1 MIPRYLFWRLSY
13 KESQHDFAD
22 DAIDL
27 IPKSLIRKITSV
39 ELISESNN
47 RAYKLLSD
55 KREHF
60 SIDGPSAK
68 HLGMDRERGRCKNCW
83 MLDLLLK
90 FYLRIMKVAPF

>member
-1 MIPRYLFWRLSY
+1 MISL
-13 KESQHDFAD
+13 D

-55 KREHF
+55 KRVF
-60 SIDGPSAK
+60 SSIGWSQCEAPRHGP
-68 HLGMDRERGRCKNCW
+68 RERGKDTKNCC
-83 MLDLLLK
+83 
-90 FYLRIMKVAPF
+90 